1 MLVHFLKIRKY
12 SLKIAWSFTVAIVIL
27 SLIPSNSLPKLNFKD
42 LVGIDKL
49 GHLFFYGNACFFFL
63 LGRSSKIYGVHLFL
77 STCIPLVGLGLL
89 MELFQAAML
98 LGRNFDYFDM
108 LANTLGV
115 ILAIALFRFYNSS
128 FPENQENPKQ
138 L

>member
-1 MLVHFLKIRKY
+1 M
-12 SLKIAWSFTVAIVIL
+12 AIVVL

-77 STCIPLVGLGLL
+77 STCIPLVVLGLL
-89 MELFQAAML
+89 MELFQAVML
-98 LGRNFDYFDM
+98 LGRNFDYLDM
-108 LANTLGV
+108 LANTMGV
-115 ILAIALFRFYNSS
+115 IFAIVLFRLYNSR
-128 FPENQENPKQ
+128 FTVNQEHLKQ

>member
-1 MLVHFLKIRKY
+1 M
-12 SLKIAWSFTVAIVIL
+12 AIVVL

-63 LGRSSKIYGVHLFL
+63 MGRSPKIYGMHLFL
-77 STCIPLVGLGLL
+77 STGIPLIGLGLL

-98 LGRNFDYFDM
+98 LGRNFDYLDM
-108 LANTLGV
+108 LANAMGV
-115 ILAIALFRFYNSS
+115 ILAIILFRLYNSN
-128 FPENQENPKQ
+128 FPENQEHLNQ